1 MNASNVPSA
10 AKVSV
15 ATVAQSLH
23 FPPSAPRVLPLLKRQ
38 LVDINVDIQQI
49 IDLVRLDPGI
59 SARVLQAANSMVF
72 SRGVRCH
79 SVAVAVNRIGFNPIF
94 EIVAN
99 AVAEQV
105 LVQSLVSYSIEADEF
120 WRRSVVCGLAAER
133 LAGMR
138 DVDPNTAYTMG
149 LLHGVGMVAVDQ
161 WVQRHMP
168 TLGFFGRGFPNDFS
182 EGERVLLGFTSAE
195 VGAAVLRGWEF
206 PPEMSEPIRCQ
217 HAPQGAVAHKQL
229 NCLLYASRW
238 LTDRVCAG
246 ANWKGVIPDQR
257 LLTPL
262 QLTAASLA
270 NEVDELNGQLDL
282 VLRNLGVEGP
292 VEAEAHGGDQ
302 LNG

>member
-1 MNASNVPSA
+1 MWAGDFKNMNAPNITPA

-59 SARVLQAANSMVF
+59 SARVLHAANSMVF

-79 SVAVAVNRIGFNPIF
+79 PVAVAVNRIGFNPIF
-94 EIVAN
+94 EIVTN
-99 AVAEQV
+99 GVAEQV
-105 LVQSLVSYSIEADEF
+105 LVQSLVSYSMEADEF
-120 WRRSVVCGLAAER
+120 WRRSVVCGMASER
-133 LAGMR
+133 LASMR
-138 DVDPNTAYTMG
+138 NEDANVAYTIG
-149 LLHGVGMVAVDQ
+149 LLLGVGMVAVDQ
-161 WVQRHMP
+161 WLQRHMP

-182 EGERVLLGFTSAE
+182 EGERVLMGFTSAE

-206 PPEMSEPIRCQ
+206 PPEMSEPIRWQ

-229 NCLLYASRW
+229 NCLLYAAKW
-238 LTDRVCAG
+238 LTDRICAG
-246 ANWKGVIPDQR
+246 SNFKEATPDPR
-257 LLTPL
+257 MLAPI

-270 NEVDELNGQLDL
+270 CEVDELRDQFDS
-282 VLRNLGVEGP
+282 VLRKLGVEPP
-292 VEAEAHGGDQ
+292 VAAAS
-302 LNG
+302 

>member
-1 MNASNVPSA
+1 MNAPTPTPP

-23 FPPSAPRVLPLLKRQ
+23 FPPSAQRVLPLLKRQ

-49 IDLVRLDPGI
+49 VDLVRLDPGI

-72 SRGVRCH
+72 SRGGRCH
-79 SVAVAVNRIGFNPIF
+79 SVAVAVTRIGFNPIF

-105 LVQSLVSYSIEADEF
+105 LVQPLVSYSMEADEF

-138 DVDPNTAYTMG
+138 GEDANVAYTMG

-161 WVQRHMP
+161 WLQRQMP
-168 TLGFFGRGFPNDFS
+168 TLGFFGRGFPADFS

-217 HAPQGAVAHKQL
+217 HAPQSAVAHKQL
-229 NCLLYASRW
+229 NAILYAARW
-238 LTDRVCAG
+238 LTERVCVGTNAKR
-246 ANWKGVIPDQR
+246 AEPDNR
-257 LLTPL
+257 MLAPL
-262 QLTAASLA
+262 QLTAVALEY
-270 NEVDELNGQLDL
+270 EVEELKGQLNA
-282 VLRNLGVEGP
+282 VLRSLEVAGP
-292 VEAEAHGGDQ
+292 VEAVS
-302 LNG
+302 